1 MIIVGMPRRG
11 SLKVFKNPADAEAP
25 YRAEMRLP
33 DGRHYQ
39 GRLRS
44 HPRGQDGGFWYEGF
58 VTAEHAAV
66 YAQDQQLVRYPGL
79 PSIAPARWDL
89 LPCQIKI
96 NPSPSARAHD
106 TSPELIG
113 TVWVSRTDGAAGG
126 ELFSIRGQ
134 HRHRGGMVI
143 AGDVVPYRR
152 ARRVQS
158 RSEGRA
164 IQPLALAA

>member
-1 MIIVGMPRRG
+1 MTIVGTPRRG

-25 YRAEMRLP
+25 YRAELRLP

-44 HPRGQDGGFWYEGF
+44 HPCRHDGGFWYEGF

-66 YAQDQQLVRYPGL
+66 YAQDQQLVRYPAMPAL
-79 PSIAPARWDL
+79 APARWDL

-96 NPSPSARAHD
+96 NPYPSARAHEV
-106 TSPELIG
+106 SPEPIG
-113 TVWVSRTDGAAGG
+113 QVWVSRADGTAGG
-126 ELFSIRGQ
+126 ELFSIHGR
-134 HRHRGGMVI
+134 HHHRGGRVI

-152 ARRVQS
+152 ARSTRVAASSLTQ
-158 RSEGRA
+158 RQA
-164 IQPLALAA
+164 IAA